1 MRGSQYAP
9 LKIFLF
15 VDHNTQNADRER
27 EFVKGRLTLRGSQY
41 APLKIFV
48 FVGNRFKVCSD
59 HDTQNAQNTDKERE
73 YLEGRIATLRIN
85 AHRLEVL
92 EQETEDAV
100 QVDILKKSAL

>member
-1 MRGSQYAP
+1 
-9 LKIFLF
+9 LF
-15 VDHNTQNADRER
+15 
-27 EFVKGRLTLRGSQY
+27 
-41 APLKIFV
+41 
-48 FVGNRFKVCSD
+48 FVGDRFKVCSD